1 MVRLGASVTFDG
13 DECKITRNSKL
24 LAVGETRGKLYV
36 LKVIHEK
43 EDVNI
48 AKEESN
54 LNLWHCR
61 FGHPGMGN
69 ISKLIDGNMVDGMK
83 TTKDT
88 ITETCESC
96 VMGKQH
102 RTAYPKEIP
111 YRAVEPFEIVH
122 SVVSGPMHVNS
133 FGNLR
138 YYVTFID
145 DYSRYTHVYFIKRKS
160 EVLDKFKE
168 FVSYAT
174 NTTERKSKFYVPI
187 MTGNIVRWP
196 FKNT

>member
-1 MVRLGASVTFDG
+1 MSVRSQ
-13 DECKITRNSKL
+13 EIREL
-24 LAVGETRGKLYV
+24 LAVGETCGKLYV
-36 LKVIHEK
+36 LKVIHKK

-61 FGHPGMGN
+61 FGHLGMEN

-83 TTKDT
+83 TTKDNVT
-88 ITETCESC
+88 GTCESC

-122 SVVSGPMHVNS
+122 SDVSVLCMSIHLETRAITSRLSTTTQGIRMSTSSNERAKCSTSSKNS
-133 FGNLR
+133 L
-138 YYVTFID
+138 VMQPT
-145 DYSRYTHVYFIKRKS
+145 
-160 EVLDKFKE
+160 LL
-168 FVSYAT
+168 
-174 NTTERKSKFYVPI
+174 ERKSKFYALI
-187 MTGNIVRWP
+187 MAGNIVRWP

>member
-1 MVRLGASVTFDG
+1 M
-13 DECKITRNSKL
+13 
-24 LAVGETRGKLYV
+24 

-43 EDVNI
+43 EDANI

-61 FGHPGMGN
+61 FGHLGMEN

-88 ITETCESC
+88 VTETCESC

-122 SVVSGPMHVNS
+122 SDVCGPMHVNS
-133 FGNLR
+133 LIWKLALLR
-138 YYVTFID
+138 YLY
-145 DYSRYTHVYFIKRKS
+145 RRLLKVYACLLHQK
-160 EVLDKFKE
+160 KE
-168 FVSYAT
+168 RSARQVQ
-174 NTTERKSKFYVPI
+174 RI
-187 MTGNIVRWP
+187 R
-196 FKNT
+196 